1 MEKGAHPQGNQRS
14 LSHQHG
20 LQPRDFRPGLW
31 FRETAYGN
39 LHRQQRDGGIMGDAS
54 SEMSKV
60 IAKAVAFFIYIVF
73 SYIRVS
79 DFRIPLYVW
88 NLLTTDEK
96 KV

>member
-1 MEKGAHPQGNQRS
+1 
-14 LSHQHG
+14 
-20 LQPRDFRPGLW
+20 
-31 FRETAYGN
+31 
-39 LHRQQRDGGIMGDAS
+39 MGDAS

-79 DFRIPLYVW
+79 DFRIPLYAW

-96 KV
+96 KYNNTKSIETVGFERGENL

>member
-1 MEKGAHPQGNQRS
+1 MGIFIDS
-14 LSHQHG
+14 S
-20 LQPRDFRPGLW
+20 
-31 FRETAYGN
+31 ETAVIGKIGIWMAIPI
-39 LHRQQRDGGIMGDAS
+39 GGIMGDAS

-79 DFRIPLYVW
+79 DFRIPLYAW

>member
-1 MEKGAHPQGNQRS
+1 
-14 LSHQHG
+14 
-20 LQPRDFRPGLW
+20 
-31 FRETAYGN
+31 
-39 LHRQQRDGGIMGDAS
+39 MGDAS

-96 KV
+96 KYNNTKSIETVGFKRGENL

>member
-1 MEKGAHPQGNQRS
+1 MA
-14 LSHQHG
+14 
-20 LQPRDFRPGLW
+20 
-31 FRETAYGN
+31 
-39 LHRQQRDGGIMGDAS
+39 DAS

-79 DFRIPLYVW
+79 VFRIPLYAW

>member
-60 IAKAVAFFIYIVF
+60 IAKAVAFFIYIGRKARKVTYSF
-73 SYIRVS
+73 QSCFLCGI
-79 DFRIPLYVW
+79 IG
-88 NLLTTDEK
+88 TIEK
-96 KV
+96 